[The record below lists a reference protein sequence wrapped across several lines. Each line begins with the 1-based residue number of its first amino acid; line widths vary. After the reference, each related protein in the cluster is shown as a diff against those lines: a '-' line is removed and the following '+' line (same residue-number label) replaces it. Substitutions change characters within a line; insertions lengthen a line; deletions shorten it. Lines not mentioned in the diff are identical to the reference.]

1 MAKKFIEITGPI
13 DEETGEPVWEFEE
26 FKEA

>member
-1 MAKKFIEITGPI
+1 MAKKFVKITGPI
-13 DEETGEPVWEFEE
+13 DEATGEPIWEFEE